1 MTTLEK
7 NHLEIAKSI
16 VNRLPQFCYEAEIY
30 NYEDFYKE
38 PELFKYWV
46 KLSLQEFN
54 VLVNSKFINKDVLNN
69 LLQKLEK

>member
-1 MTTLEK
+1 MTQVEK
-7 NHLEIAKSI
+7 KCMEVGKSI
-16 VNRLPQFCYEAEIY
+16 VNRLPQFCHEAEIY

-38 PELFKYWV
+38 PELFKYYV

-69 LLQKLEK
+69 LLQKLKK